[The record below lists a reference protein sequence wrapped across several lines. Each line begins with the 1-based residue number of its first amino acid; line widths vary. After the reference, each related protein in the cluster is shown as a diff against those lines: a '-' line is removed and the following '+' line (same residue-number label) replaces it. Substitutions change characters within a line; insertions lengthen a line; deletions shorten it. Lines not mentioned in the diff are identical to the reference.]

1 MSTLVLIV
9 AAIILTILIVWLIN
23 KFVSAKLKPIV
34 LIVLWAIIG
43 YLAYVN
49 VMSIYE
55 PMQFTKVKDKR
66 YAQVIENLKD
76 LRHAQLAHRQVTG
89 KFEKDFDKLVKF
101 IDTAQYTITQRR
113 DTSVVDKELT
123 RRYGGV
129 TTYKTKILIDTL
141 GFVPVKDSL
150 FKNSDRYKTMI
161 NLPEGA
167 GDKGAKFKMDAGFI
181 ERNNVK
187 IPVFEISVD
196 KAAVLY
202 DQNKDLIAQEKEV
215 VSVDAVNGP
224 ALKVGSMEEV
234 NTNGNWPKVYGD
246 NDE

>member
-1 MSTLVLIV
+1 MSTFIIII
-9 AAIILTILIVWLIN
+9 AAIILTVLLVWLIN
-23 KFVSAKLKPIV
+23 KFVSSKIKPFL
-34 LIVLWAIIG
+34 LIALWAIIG
-43 YLAYVN
+43 YLAYLN

-55 PMQFTKVKDKR
+55 PVQFAKVKNQR
-66 YAQVIENLKD
+66 YAQIIESLKD

-101 IDTAQYTITQRR
+101 IDTAEFTITQRR

-129 TTYKTKILIDTL
+129 TTYKTIILVDTL
-141 GFVPVKDSL
+141 DFVPVKDSL
-150 FKNSDRYKTMI
+150 FKNSDRYKNMI

-167 GDKGAKFKMDAGFI
+167 AEPGSKFKMDAGFLQ
-181 ERNNVK
+181 RNNVK
-187 IPVFEISVD
+187 VPVFEISVD
-196 KAAVLY
+196 KAVILF

-215 VSVDAVNGP
+215 VSVDGVNGP
-224 ALKVGSMEEV
+224 TLKVGSMDEV
-234 NTNGNWPKVYGD
+234 NTNGNWPKLYGD

>member
-1 MSTLVLIV
+1 MLTFILIV
-9 AAIILTILIVWLIN
+9 VAIILTILIVWLIN

-34 LIVLWAIIG
+34 LIALWALIG
-43 YLAYVN
+43 YLAYIN
-49 VMSIYE
+49 FMSIYE
-55 PMQFTKVKDKR
+55 PIQFNKVKNKR
-66 YAQVIENLKD
+66 YTQVIKNLKD

-89 KFEKDFDKLVKF
+89 EFEKDFDKLVKF

-129 TTYKTKILIDTL
+129 TTYKTLILVDTL

-150 FKNSDRYKTMI
+150 FKGSDRYKTMI
-161 NLPEGA
+161 NLPE
-167 GDKGAKFKMDAGFI
+167 DAGESGSKYKMNAGFVQ
-181 ERNNVK
+181 RNNVK
-187 IPVFEISVD
+187 VPVFEIMVD
-196 KAAVLY
+196 KSTILF

-215 VSVDAVNGP
+215 VSVDGVNGP
-224 ALKVGSMEEV
+224 TIKVGSMEEI
-234 NTNGNWPKVYGD
+234 NTNGNWPKVYGN

>member
-1 MSTLVLIV
+1 MSTLILIV

-23 KFVSAKLKPIV
+23 KFVSAKLKPII
-34 LIVLWAIIG
+34 LIALWALIA
-43 YLAYVN
+43 YLAYIN
-49 VMSIYE
+49 IMSIYE
-55 PMQFTKVKDKR
+55 PVQFEKVKDKR
-66 YAQVIENLKD
+66 YAQVIEKLKD

-101 IDTAQYTITQRR
+101 IDTAQFTITQRR

-129 TTYKTKILIDTL
+129 TTYKTLILVDTL

-150 FKNSDRYKTMI
+150 FKNSDRYKSMI

-167 GDKGAKFKMDAGFI
+167 AEPGSKFKMDAGFV

-187 IPVFEISVD
+187 VPVFEVNVD
-196 KAAVLY
+196 KAIVLF

-215 VSVDAVNGP
+215 VSVEGVNGP
-224 ALKVGSMEEV
+224 SIKVGSMDEV

>member
-1 MSTLVLIV
+1 MTTFIIII
-9 AAIILTILIVWLIN
+9 AAILLTIGIVWFIN
-23 KFVSAKLKPIV
+23 KFVSAKIKPIL
-34 LIVLWAIIG
+34 LIALWALIG
-43 YLAYVN
+43 YLAYIN
-49 VMSIYE
+49 IMSIYE
-55 PMQFTKVKDKR
+55 PMQFTKVKNKR

-101 IDTAQYTITQRR
+101 IDTAQFTITQRR
-113 DTSVVDKELT
+113 DTSVIDKELT

-129 TTYKTKILIDTL
+129 TTYKTIILIDTL
-141 GFVPVKDSL
+141 GHVLVKDSL

-161 NLPEGA
+161 NLPDGA
-167 GDKGAKFKMDAGFI
+167 GEPGSKYKMDAGFI

-187 IPVFEISVD
+187 VPVFEIKVD
-196 KAAVLY
+196 KAFVLF
-202 DQNKDLIAQEKEV
+202 DQNKDLISQEKEV
-215 VSVDAVNGP
+215 VSVEGVNGP
-224 ALKVGSMEEV
+224 AIKVGSMYEI

>member
-1 MSTLVLIV
+1 MSTLILVV

-23 KFVSAKLKPIV
+23 KFVSAKLKPMV
-34 LIVLWAIIG
+34 LIALWALIG
-43 YLAYVN
+43 YLAYIN
-49 VMSIYE
+49 IMSIYE
-55 PMQFTKVKDKR
+55 PVQFTKIKNKR
-66 YAQVIENLKD
+66 YAQVIEQLKD

-101 IDTAQYTITQRR
+101 IDTAKFTITQRR
-113 DTSVVDKELT
+113 DTSVVDQELT

-129 TTYKTKILIDTL
+129 TTYKTIILIDTL

-150 FKNSDRYKTMI
+150 FKGSDRYKTMI

-167 GDKGAKFKMDAGFI
+167 AEPGSKFKMNAGYV

-187 IPVFEISVD
+187 VPVFEIKVD
-196 KAAVLY
+196 KATVLY
-202 DQNKDLIAQEKEV
+202 DQNKDLILQENEV

-224 ALKVGSMEEV
+224 TLKVGSMDEV
-234 NTNGNWPKVYGD
+234 NTNGNWPKTYGD

>member
-1 MSTLVLIV
+1 MSTFIIII
-9 AAIILTILIVWLIN
+9 AAIVLAVLVVWLIN
-23 KFVSAKLKPIV
+23 KFVSAKLKPII
-34 LIVLWAIIG
+34 LIALWALIG
-43 YLAYVN
+43 YLAYIN

-55 PMQFTKVKDKR
+55 PVQFVKVKNKR
-66 YAQVIENLKD
+66 YAKVIEGLKD

-101 IDTAQYTITQRR
+101 IDTADFTITQRR

-129 TTYKTKILIDTL
+129 TTYKTLILVDTL

-150 FKNSDRYKTMI
+150 FKNSDRYKGMI
-161 NLPEGA
+161 NLPEGV
-167 GDKGAKFKMDAGFI
+167 GEPGSKFKMNAGYI
-181 ERNNVK
+181 ERNNKKVA
-187 IPVFEISVD
+187 VFEVKVD
-196 KAAVLY
+196 KAIVLH

-215 VSVDAVNGP
+215 VSVDGVNGP
-224 ALKVGSMEEV
+224 SIKVGSMEEV